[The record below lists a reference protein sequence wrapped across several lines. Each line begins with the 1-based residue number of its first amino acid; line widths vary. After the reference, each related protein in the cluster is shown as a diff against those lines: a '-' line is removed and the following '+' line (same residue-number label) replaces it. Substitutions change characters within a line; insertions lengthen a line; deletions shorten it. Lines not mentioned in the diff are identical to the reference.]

1 MKKPIIVM
9 LMMALGMLVF
19 SACGTSG
26 TENAETAAAEETT
39 APEAREDDAGK
50 APADETAENV
60 DQQKRS
66 FAAPAPGDLDP
77 SEWFCAT
84 DQEERGC
91 TMLRYKNVDTSEWV
105 CVANCKPCGCTLK
118 SYKNEDGEYVER
130 WIRREF
136 VSPVLGWREVPSCK
150 MSHCPK
156 GLTGP
161 DAPRFMQVKDLQHE
175 GRYV

>member
-1 MKKPIIVM
+1 M
-9 LMMALGMLVF
+9 LALGMLVF
-19 SACGTSG
+19 SACGSSG
-26 TENAETAAAEETT
+26 TENVETAAAEETK
-39 APEAREDDAGK
+39 APEARVDDAGK
-50 APADETAENV
+50 AQDKLPADEAAENV

-84 DQEERGC
+84 DHEERGC
-91 TMLRYKNVDTSEWV
+91 TMVRYKDVDPSEWV
-105 CVANCKPCGCTLK
+105 CVANCEQCGCTIK
-118 SYKNEDGEYVER
+118 KYKDEDGEYVER

-136 VSPVLGWREVPSCK
+136 VSPVLGWREAPYCK

-161 DAPRFMQVKDLQHE
+161 DAPKFMFVDDLKHE